1 MAEPG
6 GRCDVCIAF
15 WAPSSGEER
24 GELIMPINYDALL
37 SLKVPEVEHR
47 YEHKDVLLYALGIG
61 LGRNPTNE
69 NELSFVYE
77 KNLRVLPTFPTV
89 LGRPDFWIRD
99 LPTGIDFT
107 TVVHGEEGVVLHRQL
122 EPRGHIVARTRITD
136 VVDKGPGKGAL
147 VYTERSIVDKA
158 TGALCASVTET
169 AFCRSEG
176 GFGGPQR
183 AKNMSQDMPEREPD
197 HVWDFPTRPEAAI
210 VYRLSGDLNPLHVEP
225 AVARTAGYERPI
237 LHGLATFGV
246 CGLALLR
253 THCSY
258 DPARLASIAG
268 RFTAPVFPGETI
280 RTEMWK
286 DELGVTFRARVLE
299 RGVLAINNGRATIAF

>member
-1 MAEPG
+1 
-6 GRCDVCIAF
+6 
-15 WAPSSGEER
+15 
-24 GELIMPINYDALL
+24 MPINYDALL
-37 SLKVPEVEHR
+37 SLKIPEVEHR
-47 YEHKDVLLYALGIG
+47 YEYKDVLLYALGIG
-61 LGRNPTNE
+61 LGRDPTNE
-69 NELSFVYE
+69 DELSFVYE

-122 EPRGHIVARTRITD
+122 EPRGHVVATTRITD

-158 TGALCASVTET
+158 TGAPFASVMET

-183 AKNMSQDMPEREPD
+183 AGNKAQDVPEREPD
-197 HVWDFPTRPEAAI
+197 HVCDFSTRPEAAI

-225 AVARTAGYERPI
+225 AVARAAGYERPI

-246 CGLALLR
+246 TGLALLR
-253 THCSY
+253 THCNY
-258 DPARLASIAG
+258 DPARLTRITG

-280 RTEMWK
+280 RTELWK
-286 DELGVTFRARVLE
+286 DELGVIFRARVLE
-299 RGVLAINNGRATIAF
+299 RGVLAINNGRAAIAVQSA

>member
-1 MAEPG
+1 MMPAKRFG
-6 GRCDVCIAF
+6 Q
-15 WAPSSGEER
+15 ER
-24 GELIMPINYDALL
+24 GERIMPINYDALL
-37 SLKVPEVEHR
+37 SLKIPEVEHR

-61 LGRNPTNE
+61 LGRNPTDE

-122 EPRGHIVARTRITD
+122 EPRGHIVATTRVTD

-147 VYTERSIVDKA
+147 VYTERSIVDKT
-158 TGALCASVTET
+158 TGALCACVTET

-183 AKNMSQDMPEREPD
+183 GKSKSQDMPAREPD
-197 HVWDFPTRPEAAI
+197 HVCDFPIRPEAAI

-225 AVARTAGYERPI
+225 AVARAAGYERPI

-253 THCSY
+253 THCHY
-258 DPARLASIAG
+258 DPARFASITG
-268 RFTAPVFPGETI
+268 RFTSPVFPGETV

-299 RGVLAINNGRATIAF
+299 RGVLAINNGRATMAF